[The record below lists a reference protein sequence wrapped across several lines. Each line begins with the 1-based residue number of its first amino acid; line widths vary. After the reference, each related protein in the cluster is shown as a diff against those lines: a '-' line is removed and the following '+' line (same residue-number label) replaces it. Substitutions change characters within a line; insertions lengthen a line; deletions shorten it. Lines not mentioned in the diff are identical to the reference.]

1 MDWVSWA
8 EVKGEEGVYR
18 GQVPVF
24 IKPRRSAVQFLSSA
38 ALISGCAPDGHLP
51 FVEFFALHVSQRA
64 IRQIWIWVKRPG
76 GILASARSKKTPLAL
91 VSVLAKIEALVFSQP
106 YSSTGVQ
113 NYKPRRWGGR
123 APLSALHRCS
133 VLREKKKIPSS
144 GRSVAQKTQCALS
157 DPTSASEAIT
167 HSHIVF
173 MFACD
178 VDEWI

>member
-1 MDWVSWA
+1 MPGQRQELGGALNVTSGLDERENEGERKKENVTQKEGRRTRRAMDWVSWA

-76 GILASARSKKTPLAL
+76 GILASTRSKKTPLAL

-113 NYKPRRWGGR
+113 NYKPRRWGGELHCLLCTA
-123 APLSALHRCS
+123 APS
-133 VLREKKKIPSS
+133 
-144 GRSVAQKTQCALS
+144 
-157 DPTSASEAIT
+157 
-167 HSHIVF
+167 
-173 MFACD
+173 
-178 VDEWI
+178 